1 MEISYQ
7 EKKKG
12 EEEGKGMRGFGERER
27 EKEGGSNTDGLNFL
41 NILGNCVLF
50 FFPYLIRK
58 LYKVLIRQ
66 SRNKMPFQ
74 T

>member
-27 EKEGGSNTDGLNFL
+27 ERRKGGATQMASTF
-41 NILGNCVLF
+41 
-50 FFPYLIRK
+50 
-58 LYKVLIRQ
+58 
-66 SRNKMPFQ
+66 
-74 T
+74 